1 MLFHDFFSF
10 FYGGFMDIS
19 KLVKM
24 AMLSRGMT
32 AVQTGAKMGK
42 SKNYISE
49 SLSRDNGMRIDTLQ
63 AIADALDYDVE
74 LSFVDRKTGK
84 KINV

>member
-1 MLFHDFFSF
+1 
-10 FYGGFMDIS
+10 
-19 KLVKM
+19 M